1 MESEASLIPT
11 RPRTAPRAWPT
22 VLRLALAARPAAAFG
37 GLAALLRG
45 QKVRG
50 WNLLCSAAADHPHYY
65 AAWIDAAEARPL
77 PRATPPALLGAVL
90 LGEDAATRASLVA
103 AFGPDLPI
111 FADLP
116 PVAGRPDWLLPI
128 RAGDRVAP
136 GLGAVLIERLSDT
149 DARLVYWDEDR
160 LVAGARCAPWIKPD
174 WDPLLFAA
182 QDALTGACV
191 IRADAVAMGEV
202 DWPALARG
210 LAEASAPLHL
220 PLILTHRAGARAPSV
235 RPARQTPP
243 VSVSVIVPTRD
254 RPELLETC
262 LAGLARTHFPGT
274 REIIVVDNDS
284 REPATHALFEKL
296 EAAGTARVL
305 RHPGAFDFAGMSNA
319 GVVAARGELVC
330 LLNNDIEIVD
340 PDWLMRMAPLA
351 QGDSTGAVG
360 ARLLYPDGTI
370 QHAGVALG
378 IGGAGGHVEKGV
390 RPVPGM
396 FAPWYGETR
405 TVSAV
410 TAACLLVRRDRF
422 LDVGGMDATFPVDFN
437 DVDLCLRL
445 AAHGWRT
452 VYLAEATLVHHE
464 SKSRGTIRTGADL
477 ARFERELAALRARW
491 HTLTVHDP
499 YHSPL
504 FRRESE
510 RCLLAF

>member
-22 VLRLALAARPAAAFG
+22 VLRLALAARPAAALG
-37 GLAALLRG
+37 GLAELLRG
-45 QKVRG
+45 RKVRG
-50 WNLLCSAAADHPHYY
+50 WNLLCSAAADHPHHY

-90 LGEDAATRASLVA
+90 LGEDAATRASLIA

-116 PVAGRPDWLLPI
+116 RVADRPAWLLPI
-128 RAGDRVAP
+128 RGGDRVAP
-136 GLGAVLIERLSDT
+136 GLGAVLAERLPGT

-174 WDPLLFAA
+174 WDPLLFAV
-182 QDALTGACV
+182 QDGLTGACV
-191 IRADAVAMGEV
+191 LRADAMLEGD
-202 DWPALARG
+202 DWPACARTLA
-210 LAEASAPLHL
+210 AASPPLHL
-220 PLILTHRAGARAPSV
+220 PLILTHRAQERVPSI
-235 RPARQTPP
+235 RPATSAPP

-254 RPELLETC
+254 RAGLLETC
-262 LAGLARTHFPGT
+262 LAGLARTRFPGA

-284 REPATHALFEKL
+284 REAATHALFEKL
-296 EAAGTARVL
+296 ETAGAARVL
-305 RHPGAFDFAGMSNA
+305 RHPGPFDFAGMSNA
-319 GVVAARGELVC
+319 GVAAARGELVC

-340 PDWLMRMAPLA
+340 PDWLMRMTPLA
-351 QGDSTGAVG
+351 LDDRTGAVG

-378 IGGAGGHVEKGV
+378 IGGAAGHVEKGA
-390 RPVPGM
+390 RPAPGM
-396 FAPWYGETR
+396 FAPWHGETR

-422 LDVGGMDATFPVDFN
+422 LDVGGIDGAFTIDFN

-445 AAHGWRT
+445 AERGWRT

-464 SKSRGTIRTGADL
+464 SKSRGTRHIGADL
-477 ARFERELAALRARW
+477 ARFEHELAALRTRW
-491 HTLTVHDP
+491 HTLSVRDP